1 MIRKISACALLVT
14 FLATPAFSQSM
25 DCEQEFRVRV
35 NKMMGKPDI
44 RMPINDMV
52 ASTRFMIQ
60 GYDACMKGDMTG
72 AKSFFEQAGKY
83 GN

>member
-1 MIRKISACALLVT
+1 
-14 FLATPAFSQSM
+14 
-25 DCEQEFRVRV
+25 
-35 NKMMGKPDI
+35 MMGKPDI